1 MKLLSYFSITAFLL
15 LTSSHCRRANVYYVK
30 EPDGTGCPTN
40 TTCHELAFY
49 TNQSDL
55 YFTNDTIIY
64 FLEGTHVLE
73 ENELV
78 IIRETSNL
86 TLQGIGNM
94 EEGSHETVM
103 ESPSVVSCAN
113 NVGGILILNGSGIE
127 IKNLTIKDCGANLP
141 NETVHELTNIGDAL
155 NKYDWSAYTMALV
168 LFRTLDVKIEH
179 VSIQNSTGYGL
190 FAINAFN
197 TRVWH
202 SSFAYNNLVNFNN
215 CESSQCIGG
224 NALFVYTIMISEC
237 DEMPAVYQLDITNSN
252 FSFGFDNSSFSLIS
266 ASGLAVYM
274 EQIDAFGINV
284 LIDSVVLYGNS
295 GINSCNFRYV
305 ITTSVVYHFL
315 SIRNTLSIY
324 ANEINTMNSDQRII
338 GGSGFKIFLGIY
350 TKNNDKRCSNN
361 SLLIPPKTTV
371 SITNI
376 RSLHNK
382 GTYGT
387 GLFVYC
393 DHPAEGHNIV
403 INSSQFNNNSGF
415 AGAGLFLAQG
425 NGQTYEFILID
436 TTVTNSRQFHPSS
449 DDGPESINSVIL
461 VRRVLNVRFMNLH
474 VINNTMT
481 GLVLLNARAF
491 FKGNHTVFINNS
503 AQNGG
508 GLKAY
513 GDSTMVLE
521 NPVEIKFIN
530 NTAVERGG
538 AIYVNVVPF
547 VKTPC
552 FYQPHD
558 PTLNKNAFFDVGFV
572 GNTAGRAGTVLY
584 GVNVESCYLSYPS
597 MFDNGIKKSVQGVA
611 AFDSIFD
618 YETQEGISLVSSE
631 PEAICFCFDQV
642 PNCSVNFLNYSLLPG
657 ETQTVS
663 IVTVGVRY
671 GSSPGVVTLEE
682 RVVSTGNILHTSLE
696 STDMQCTNITFM
708 AEPDETLTVP
718 SERIINLF
726 IHDTEFLVRNIY
738 FDIKPCPPG
747 FELSYETWTCD
758 CSTQIVNLNRNVT
771 CHAQSNTIAHE
782 GQIWIGYENST
793 ECLLTSDKCTAD
805 YCATRSVNFT
815 LQNQDKQ
822 CALDRSGILCGQCAE
837 GLSLMLGSNK
847 CGDCNN
853 SYISLII
860 PFALAGIALV
870 VFLICLNLTVSVGT
884 INGLIFYANIIKI
897 NESSFFPNGPVPIL
911 SQFISWLNLDL
922 GISICFSKELDAYSK
937 TWLQFVFPFYLWIVM
952 IVIIILSHYF
962 FRISKLMGR
971 QAVPVLATLL
981 LLSFTKL
988 FRTCILAL
996 QVAYITCG
1004 DSTLSVWAIDANVKY
1019 WSTKHLPL
1027 VIFALVVFV
1036 FLMIPY
1042 TLLLLFSPL
1051 LERYFSRFKCCKSWI
1066 KFKPLFDAYNGPYK
1080 DKYRFWTG
1088 LLLLIRLVLVVVS
1101 TNSSNHVYTSL
1112 TIIIISTII
1121 LSVIALSSGLYQ
1133 HRCLDVLE
1141 CWFLFNIITIAAAN
1155 IDNNVIVQLSISL
1168 SLVVF
1173 FGILVYHTLVRLKL
1187 IEVLQA
1193 KFKEIRARKLDH
1205 QPIPQT
1211 TVFTNKSPN
1220 VQTITIGLD
1229 GGGGYLE
1236 DSVVVQNK
1244 RETLLRDFNSNH
1256 YALMDD

>member
-1 MKLLSYFSITAFLL
+1 MKLPHFYITAFLL
-15 LTSSHCRRANVYYVK
+15 LTSSHCHVYYVK
-30 EPDGTGCPTN
+30 EPNGAGCPDN
-40 TTCHELAFY
+40 SADCHELAFY
-49 TNQSDL
+49 TNQTDR
-55 YFTNDTIIY
+55 YFTSNTIFY

-78 IIRETSNL
+78 IVRETSNL

-94 EEGSHETVM
+94 EKGSHETVM

-127 IKNLTIKDCGANLP
+127 IKNLTIKDCGGNLP
-141 NETVHELTNIGDAL
+141 NETVHQLTNIGDAL

-179 VSIQNSTGYGL
+179 LSIQNSTGYGL
-190 FAINAFN
+190 FAVNAFN
-197 TRVWH
+197 TRVSH
-202 SSFAYNNLVNFNN
+202 SSFAYNNLMNYNN
-215 CESSQCIGG
+215 CGSWQCVGG
-224 NALFVYTIMISEC
+224 NALFVYTIMINEC
-237 DEMPAVYQLDITNSN
+237 DEIPAVYQLDITNSN
-252 FSFGFDNSSFSLIS
+252 FSFGFDNSSFSRIS
-266 ASGLAVYM
+266 AGGLAVYM

-284 LIDSVVLYGNS
+284 SVDSVVLYGNS
-295 GINSCNFRYV
+295 GINSCNFRYW
-305 ITTSVVYHFL
+305 ITASVVYHFL
-315 SIRNTLSIY
+315 TIRNTLSVY
-324 ANEINTMNSDQRII
+324 ANEINTMNSDQRIT
-338 GGSGFKIFLGIY
+338 GSGFKIFLGIY
-350 TKNNDKRCSNN
+350 TKNNDKKCYNN

-387 GLFVYC
+387 GLFVFC
-393 DHPAEGHNIV
+393 NLPAEGHNIV

-415 AGAGLFLAQG
+415 AGASLFLAQG
-425 NGQTYEFILID
+425 NWQTYEFVLID

-449 DDGPESINSVIL
+449 DDGPESIKSVIL
-461 VRRVLNVRFMNLH
+461 VRRVLIVRFIDLH

-481 GLVLLNARAF
+481 GLVLLNAHAF
-491 FKGNHTVFINNS
+491 FKGNHTVFVNNS

-521 NPVEIKFIN
+521 NPVEIKFLN

-538 AIYVNVVPF
+538 GIYVNVVPY

-552 FYQPHD
+552 FFQPHD
-558 PTLNKNAFFDVGFV
+558 PTLNKNAFFDVGFI
-572 GNTAGRAGTVLY
+572 GNTAERAGTVLY

-597 MFDNGIKKSVQGVA
+597 MFDNSTGKRGQGVA
-611 AFDSIFD
+611 AFNSIFD
-618 YETQEGISLVSSE
+618 YEAQEGISLVSSE

-642 PNCSVNFLNYSLLPG
+642 PNCSVNYLNYSLLPG

-663 IVTVGVRY
+663 IVTVGVRN

-682 RVVSTGNILHTSLE
+682 RVASTGNILHTSIK

-708 AEPDETLTVP
+708 AVPDETLTVP

-726 IHDTEFLVRNIY
+726 IHDTEFLVRTIY

-747 FELSYETWTCD
+747 FELSYQTWTCD

-793 ECLLTSDKCTAD
+793 ECLITSDKCTAD
-805 YCATRSVNFT
+805 YCVTRSVNFT

-847 CGDCNN
+847 CGECNN
-853 SYISLII
+853 AYISLII

-884 INGLIFYANIIKI
+884 MNGLIFYANIIKI
-897 NESSFFPNGPVPIL
+897 NESLFFPNGPVPIL

-922 GISICFSKELDAYSK
+922 GISTCFSKELDAYSK
-937 TWLQFVFPFYLWIVM
+937 TWLQFVFPFYLWIII

-988 FRTCILAL
+988 FRTFILAL
-996 QVAYITCG
+996 QQSYIKCG
-1004 DSTLSVWAIDANVKY
+1004 DSTLSVWAIDANIKY
-1019 WSTKHLPL
+1019 GSTKHLPL

-1051 LERYFSRFKCCKSWI
+1051 LERYYSRFKCCKSLI

-1088 LLLLIRLVLVVVS
+1088 LLLLARLVLVAVYTTNSNNVS
-1101 TNSSNHVYTSL
+1101 TSIM
-1112 TIIIISTII
+1112 IIIISTSI

-1133 HRCLDVLE
+1133 HKGLDVLE

-1173 FGILVYHTLVRLKL
+1173 CGILVYHALVRLKL
-1187 IEVLQA
+1187 IEVLQTT
-1193 KFKEIRARKLDH
+1193 FKEIRTKKFKNQLKMKARMTFLKKRSQKVLS
-1205 QPIPQT
+1205 T
-1211 TVFTNKSPN
+1211 T
-1220 VQTITIGLD
+1220 IDI
-1229 GGGGYLE
+1229 GGYLE
-1236 DSVVVQNK
+1236 DSVVVRNK
-1244 RETLLRDFNSNH
+1244 RETLLRDSNSNH
-1256 YALMDD
+1256 YALMDN

>member
-1 MKLLSYFSITAFLL
+1 MKLLHFYIAAFLL
-15 LTSSHCRRANVYYVK
+15 LTSSQCHVYYVK

-49 TNQSDL
+49 TNQSDQ

-127 IKNLTIKDCGANLP
+127 IKNLTIKDCGGNLP

-179 VSIQNSTGYGL
+179 VSIQNSTGFGL
-190 FAINAFN
+190 FAMNGFN
-197 TRVWH
+197 TCVSH

-252 FSFGFDNSSFSLIS
+252 FSFGFDNSSYSRIS

-295 GINSCNFRYV
+295 GIGSCNFRYW

-315 SIRNTLSIY
+315 SIRNALSIY

-338 GGSGFKIFLGIY
+338 RGSGFNIFLGRN
-350 TKNNDKRCSNN
+350 TRNNDKRCYNN

-387 GLFVYC
+387 GLFVGLN
-393 DHPAEGHNIV
+393 HPAEGHNII
-403 INSSQFNNNSGF
+403 INSSRFNNNSGF
-415 AGAGLFLAQG
+415 AGVGLFLAER
-425 NGQTYEFILID
+425 NGPTYEFILID
-436 TTVTNSRQFHPSS
+436 ATVTSSRQFHPSS
-449 DDGPESINSVIL
+449 NDGPESIKSAIL
-461 VRRVLNVRFMNLH
+461 VRRVLNVTFMDLH
-474 VINNTMT
+474 VLDNTVT
-481 GLVLLNARAF
+481 GLILLNTPAF
-491 FKGNHTVFINNS
+491 FQGNHTVFINNS

-521 NPVEIKFIN
+521 PPVEIKFIN

-547 VKTPC
+547 VRTPC
-552 FYQPHD
+552 FFQPHD

-584 GVNVESCYLSYPS
+584 GVNVESCYLSYLS
-597 MFDNGIKKSVQGVA
+597 MFDNGTGMSQQGVA

-663 IVTVGVRY
+663 IVAVGVRY

-682 RVVSTGNILHTSLE
+682 RVVSTGNILRTSLE
-696 STDMQCTNITFM
+696 STDMQCTNITFT
-708 AEPDETLTVP
+708 AVPEETMTLP

-726 IHDTEFLVRNIY
+726 IHDTEYLVRKIY

-771 CHAQSNTIAHE
+771 CHAQSNTFTHE

-805 YCATRSVNFT
+805 YCVSHTVNFT
-815 LQNQDKQ
+815 LQNQDEQ
-822 CALDRSGILCGQCAE
+822 CALDRSGVLCGQCAE

-847 CGDCNN
+847 CGECDN
-853 SYISLII
+853 SYVSLII

-897 NESSFFPNGPVPIL
+897 NESLFFPNGPVSIL

-922 GISICFSKELDAYSK
+922 GISTCFSKELDAYSK
-937 TWLQFVFPFYLWIVM
+937 TWLQFVFPFYLWIVI

-1004 DSTLSVWAIDANVKY
+1004 DSTLSVWAIDANINY

-1051 LERYFSRFKCCKSWI
+1051 LERYFSRFKCCKSLI

-1088 LLLLIRLVLVVVS
+1088 LLLLARLVLVAVS
-1101 TNSSNHVYTSL
+1101 TISSNNVTTSIM
-1112 TIIIISTII
+1112 IIIISTSI

-1133 HRCLDVLE
+1133 HKGLDVLE

-1155 IDNNVIVQLSISL
+1155 IDKNVIVQLSISL

-1173 FGILVYHTLVRLKL
+1173 FGILVYHALVRLKL
-1187 IEVLQA
+1187 IEVLQTT
-1193 KFKEIRARKLDH
+1193 FKEIRSKKFKNQLKMKARMTFLKKKSRKVQSTTIDLD
-1205 QPIPQT
+1205 
-1211 TVFTNKSPN
+1211 
-1220 VQTITIGLD
+1220 D
-1229 GGGGYLE
+1229 EGGYLE